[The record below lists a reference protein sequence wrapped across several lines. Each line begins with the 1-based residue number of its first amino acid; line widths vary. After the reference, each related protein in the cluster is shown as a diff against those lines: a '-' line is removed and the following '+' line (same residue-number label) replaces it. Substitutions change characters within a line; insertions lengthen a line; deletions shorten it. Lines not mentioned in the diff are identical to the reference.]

1 MNKWSKNYDKCQNC
15 GTERFKHKARG
26 YCTRCY
32 GPVMALEQ
40 VDRWNPSDP
49 QSLKG
54 PFYSF
59 YYDLVKDDPGMLER
73 IRTETKSEIKKR
85 LDLLK
90 RQEEKRTGPIDG
102 IDIEHQLQHI
112 VSLCGARNEKLFF
125 GRATSIDHNFNPE
138 QREILYKLLSKIE
151 EAVPQRGISIDWQKV
166 LSGRR

>member
-1 MNKWSKNYDKCQNC
+1 
-15 GTERFKHKARG
+15 
-26 YCTRCY
+26 
-32 GPVMALEQ
+32 
-40 VDRWNPSDP
+40 
-49 QSLKG
+49 
-54 PFYSF
+54 
-59 YYDLVKDDPGMLER
+59 MLER

-90 RQEEKRTGPIDG
+90 RQEEKCTGPIDG

-125 GRATSIDHNFNPE
+125 GRATSVDHNFNPE
-138 QREILYKLLSKIE
+138 QRKILYKLLSKIE